1 MGVEKREEY
10 TRKLEEIVRKFTIEL
25 EKEREKN
32 RYGEKLWHEKSKT
45 LKQDLETAVE
55 DAVKLDQKNM
65 QLYEENKLLR
75 KMFKAQDGDRYYM
88 ISRNSTL
95 KRKVRML
102 EEENKR
108 LLEELKAEKAK
119 KSPPY
124 QRCLSPSKFAT
135 ERKSFD
141 EKKSE
146 EIIEKLKKTI
156 EQQRKHLK

>member
-1 MGVEKREEY
+1 
-10 TRKLEEIVRKFTIEL
+10 
-25 EKEREKN
+25 KEREKN

-124 QRCLSPSKFAT
+124 QRCL
-135 ERKSFD
+135 
-141 EKKSE
+141 
-146 EIIEKLKKTI
+146 
-156 EQQRKHLK
+156 